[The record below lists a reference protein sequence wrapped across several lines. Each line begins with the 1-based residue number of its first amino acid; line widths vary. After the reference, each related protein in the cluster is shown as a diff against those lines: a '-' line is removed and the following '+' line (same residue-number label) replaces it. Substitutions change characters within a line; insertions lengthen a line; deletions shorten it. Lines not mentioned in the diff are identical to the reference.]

1 MANTGERDVDIGRRA
16 TLGGLAAGGVV
27 LATGAPAAGARAAP
41 AAGWEA
47 GTWLNAPKV
56 HRILPGGVLEVVT
69 DKGSDFW
76 RETHYGFTRDS
87 GHFLGIAA
95 PARFTCQLRIR
106 GKFEQLYD
114 QAGLMVR
121 IDERRWV
128 KAGIELSDGRPML
141 SSVLTDGRS
150 DWATGPYEADAS
162 DFWMRATVDTGVL
175 RLQVSRDGKYWPLVR
190 LCPFPVASSY
200 LVGPMTCTPERE
212 GLKVR
217 FSDWSLGPV
226 LGKDLHDLS

>member
-1 MANTGERDVDIGRRA
+1 MTNSREHDVDTGRRA
-16 TLGGLAAGGVV
+16 TLGGLAAGSGV
-27 LATGAPAAGARAAP
+27 LASGVRAA
-41 AAGWEA
+41 AASGWEA

-69 DKGSDFW
+69 DKGGDFW

-95 PARFTCQLRIR
+95 PARFTCQLRVR

-121 IDERRWV
+121 VDERRWV

-162 DFWMRATVDTGVL
+162 DFWMRATVDKGVL
-175 RLQVSRDGKYWPLVR
+175 RLQVSRDEKSWPLVR

-212 GLKVR
+212 GLMVR